1 MYLQGGS
8 NELDIDSEA
17 CAVPSDIFEMGLIAK
32 WSNSLVVKAL
42 ASQSRGPVFKPLG
55 GSKVDSAFYTSK
67 GDQMSTKNFWELSG
81 KK

>member
-17 CAVPSDIFEMGLIAK
+17 CAVPSDIFKMGLIAK

-42 ASQSRGPVFKPLG
+42 ASQSKGPEFNSTGWLQGRLSFLYFRGRSNEYQEFLG
-55 GSKVDSAFYTSK
+55 T
-67 GDQMSTKNFWELSG
+67 
-81 KK
+81 